1 MKTCIKL
8 ILILLSIIAPG
19 FGQGFDFK
27 NGDRIAIVGNSLADR
42 MQHDGW
48 VETLLQS
55 QLGGKEVSIRNLGF
69 AGDRVNN
76 RPRNRG
82 FMSADAY
89 LKHVKADV
97 IFAFFGYNESFEG
110 PNGLGKFKDELGK
123 MLDTYQAARFNG
135 ESDARLVLFTPIAHE
150 NLQDKNLPNGKINN
164 HRITLYA
171 DAIKEVAEA
180 KKVPCVDLFNATMAA
195 YARSKSPLTLNG
207 VHLSAEGNK
216 VLAQIITEALT
227 GKTISRPGD
236 HEKLRQAVI
245 DKDLHWYNR
254 YRATDGNDVWGG
266 RSGLAFVG
274 GQKNFEVM
282 QRELE
287 MFDVMTANRDKRIW
301 ALAKGK
307 DSKVDDS
314 NVPKPIKVISNVGG
328 GSKSSNASKEGS
340 IEYLDSEVTV
350 SKMALQEGFE
360 VNVFADE
367 KMFPELVNP
376 VQSAVDPRG
385 RLWVAAWKTYPKWEP
400 GKEMD
405 DRLLILPD
413 ENRDGVADKAI
424 TFAKVHNPTGIE
436 FWNNGVIVVSA
447 PDILYLK
454 DTDGDDVADVRVHML
469 QGIDSADT
477 HHTANN
483 LVYGPGGNIYYQRGV
498 FHVSNVETPWVGP
511 QQNGE
516 SGMYRWNPRT
526 HEFSFHAKNSPNP
539 HGISFDYW
547 GYHYATDGTGGR
559 AYQVVPDKTG
569 FKMRSL
575 LKKTVR
581 PVPANGIISSE
592 QFPPESQGNFLI
604 CNSIGYL
611 GMKQYKL
618 DRNPEN
624 GEVNGTQVDDLIVCK
639 DRNFRPTD
647 VEFGSDGAMYFCDWQ
662 NVIIGHMQH
671 NIRDPNRDHKHGRVY
686 RMIAKGRPLQKDVP
700 VFGQSIDVLLNNLKH
715 PIDGIRH
722 RTHIELSGRDTAKVI
737 AATRKWV
744 KQFDTKKAEDAH
756 HILEALWVHQQH
768 NVIDQDLLTTVLTSP
783 EPHARHAA
791 TVVQHHWSGLART
804 AKSTKADHAEAIA
817 KPEPRRSGGVFE
829 ITILTVMEKM
839 QYDTKSFDVKAGEKV
854 KLTFTNPDYLPHNI
868 VIVQPGSADEIA
880 LAGISLGAKGF
891 ETGFVPDSDK
901 IIAATPLI
909 DHGKSKV
916 LNFTAPTTPGDYQ
929 FVCTFPGHAPLMR
942 GVMKVR

>member
-1 MKTCIKL
+1 MMNCIKL
-8 ILILLSIIAPG
+8 TLTLLSIAALS

-27 NGDRIAIVGNSLADR
+27 TGDRIAIVGNSLADR
-42 MQHDGW
+42 LQHDGW

-69 AGDRVNN
+69 AGDKVND
-76 RPRNRG
+76 RPRNKG
-82 FMSADAY
+82 FMSSDAY
-89 LKHVKADV
+89 LKHVGADV
-97 IFAFFGYNESFEG
+97 IFVMFGYNESFDG
-110 PNGLGKFKDELGK
+110 PKGVDGFKAELGK
-123 MLDTYQAARFNG
+123 MIDTYQAARFNG
-135 ESDARLVLFTPIAHE
+135 ESDARLVLFTPTAHE
-150 NLQDKNLPNGKINN
+150 NLKDKNLPNGNGNN
-164 HRITLYA
+164 RRIALYA
-171 DAIKEVAEA
+171 DAIKDVAEA
-180 KKVPCVDLFNATMAA
+180 KKVPCVDLFNATRSA
-195 YARSKSPLTLNG
+195 YAKASTPLTING
-207 VHLSAEGNK
+207 VHMSKAGNK
-216 VLAQIITEALT
+216 VLAQIIAEALT
-227 GKTISRPGD
+227 GNAISKPDD
-236 HEKLRQAVI
+236 HEKLRQAVL

-266 RSGLAFVG
+266 RSSLKFFEDQSNFV
-274 GQKNFEVM
+274 VM

-287 MFDVMTANRDKRIW
+287 IFDVMTDNRDKRIW
-301 ALAKGK
+301 AVAQGK
-307 DSKVDDS
+307 DFKVDDS
-314 NVPKPIKVISNVGG
+314 NVPEKIKVISNVGG
-328 GSKSSNASKEGS
+328 GSKSSNAQKEGS
-340 IEYLDSEVTV
+340 LEYIDSKATV
-350 SKMALQEGFE
+350 SKMTVQEGFE

-376 VQSAVDPRG
+376 VQSAVDPKG

-400 GKEMD
+400 GLEMD

-498 FHVSNVETPWVGP
+498 FHVSNIETPWSGP
-511 QQNGE
+511 QKSGD

-559 AYQVVPDKTG
+559 AYQVIPDKTG
-569 FKMRSL
+569 FKMRSM

-581 PVPANGIISSE
+581 PVPANGVISSE

-618 DRNPEN
+618 DRNPET
-624 GEVNGTQVDDLIVCK
+624 GEVNGTAVDDLVVCE

-647 VEFGSDGAMYFCDWQ
+647 LEFGSDGAMYFCDWQ
-662 NVIIGHMQH
+662 NVIVGHMQH
-671 NIRDPNRDHKHGRVY
+671 NIRDPNRDHAHGRVF

-700 VFGQSIDVLLNNLKH
+700 VFGQPIPVLLNNLKH
-715 PIDGIRH
+715 PVDGIRH
-722 RTHIELSGRDTAKVI
+722 RTRIELSGRDSDEVI

-744 KQFDTKKAEDAH
+744 KQFDPKKAGDAH

-768 NVIDQDLLTTVLTSP
+768 NVIDNDLLTLVLTSP
-783 EPHARHAA
+783 ELHARNAA
-791 TVVQHHWSGLART
+791 KVVQHHWSGLARAGNA
-804 AKSTKADHAEAIA
+804 AKAEHEEVMT
-817 KPEPRRSGGVFE
+817 KPEAKRSGGVFE
-829 ITILTVMEKM
+829 ITILTRLEKM
-839 QYDTKSFDVKAGEKV
+839 QYDTKSFDVQAGEQV
-854 KLTFTNPDYLPHNI
+854 KLTFRNDDFLPHNI
-868 VIVQPGSADEIA
+868 VITEPKSADEIA
-880 LAGISLGAKGF
+880 LAGINLGAKGF
-891 ETGFVPDSDK
+891 EKGFVPDSDK
-901 IIAATPLI
+901 IIASSKLI
-909 DHGKSKV
+909 DHKQEEV
-916 LNFTAPTTPGDYQ
+916 LTFTAPKTPGDYE
-929 FVCTFPGHAPLMR
+929 FVCTFPGHAALMR